1 MQFLISELRLHEIE
15 STGFGINGLNQ
26 LRALWELHLRKK
38 MPSCR
43 PLRPSYPA
51 PCSPV
56 VRNLVTAVPPL
67 LSPPKRRQ
75 KVVSADGKTERGTTH
90 EAAEGAR
97 EGMRRPTA
105 NQGVRGH

>member
-15 STGFGINGLNQ
+15 STGFGIHGLNQ

-38 MPSCR
+38 MPSS
-43 PLRPSYPA
+43 PATELPS
-51 PCSPV
+51 SPV